1 LIWEALKEDIYK
13 GKYTGWYCAG
23 CEEFVSEA
31 VAKKNEGACPVHQKQ
46 YEKLEEENYF
56 FKLSKYSD
64 QIKEAAET
72 GQYNIIPK
80 TKRNE
85 MLSLLKDGA
94 EDISI
99 SRPIDKVSWGIP
111 VPGDNSQVMYVW
123 FEALMNYIT
132 VLGYPEHEDFKNYWP
147 ADLHVIGKD
156 ISKFHSIIWPGIL
169 LALGLE
175 LPKKLY
181 VHGFVN
187 IADQKISKSLGNV
200 IHPREAAEKYGI
212 DALRYYMLR
221 HVPSYAD
228 GDFTW
233 ELFESAYNGELANEL
248 GNAVSRTAAMISKY
262 QQGAIGNIPNAEHDT
277 AQYEKALGNCRCD
290 QALEAVWQQIKGL
303 NQYIDEEKPW
313 QIAKSDDSEHLSEV
327 LSAMVGDLLE
337 IADLL
342 EPFLPD
348 TSAKIKQ
355 VFDTGVIKDI
365 GGPLFPRSTPVPDS
379 PIPQ

>member
-1 LIWEALKEDIYK
+1 
-13 GKYTGWYCAG
+13 
-23 CEEFVSEA
+23 
-31 VAKKNEGACPVHQKQ
+31 
-46 YEKLEEENYF
+46 
-56 FKLSKYSD
+56 
-64 QIKEAAET
+64 
-72 GQYNIIPK
+72 
-80 TKRNE
+80 
-85 MLSLLKDGA
+85 
-94 EDISI
+94 
-99 SRPIDKVSWGIP
+99 
-111 VPGDNSQVMYVW
+111 MYVW